1 MNQENVR
8 EEFLSTPSDPR
19 ARNTA
24 GARVPNKAIKKQ
36 RLLVGATQ
44 KAVWEMRTRRGC
56 FSDTAKHAAPIFN
69 CIF

>member
-24 GARVPNKAIKKQ
+24 GARVPSGVSLKQ

-44 KAVWEMRTRRGC
+44 KAVLELRTRFRG
-56 FSDTAKHAAPIFN
+56 FGDTAKHATLMFICVF
-69 CIF
+69 